1 MYYKSFKKIIVM
13 KSLIVFIFVFISG
26 VSFSQT
32 SYNFS
37 FLNQSENKLLDYYGI
52 DYTGPFIRYKVVS
65 NEYKTFKDTSLQ
77 LSFLEAFDKFQ
88 KWNKNYFKIIPD
100 TNYFSDGT
108 TYMKNKNA
116 NELLKFTL
124 DDTRKILGIYSID
137 IDDKLNDIKTIEI
150 LELYN
155 TGMNNYID
163 HIIMI
168 EDFKGFWELVTY
180 DEEDITLD
188 CAQCM
193 VP

>member
-1 MYYKSFKKIIVM
+1 MKK
-13 KSLIVFIFVFISG
+13 LFVFIATFVIN

-37 FLNQSENKLLDYYGI
+37 FLNQSENKLLDHYGI